1 MGTKKDLDR
10 SGQSLVKNTKS
21 LRVPGK
27 LAVLTITRTQ
37 RFDVYDSL
45 LTLSV
50 YTILRGLSRWIFQ
63 ILRFIQKTA
72 AFLYSLNKANKEGTT
87 RRKPKWYPFPSPRKL
102 RIEAISLY
110 RERAYAFSYFP

>member
-1 MGTKKDLDR
+1 VGTKKDLDR
-10 SGQSLVKNTKS
+10 SGQSLVKNTRS

-37 RFDVYDSL
+37 RFAVYYSL

-72 AFLYSLNKANKEGTT
+72 AFLYSLNKAGKSANKEEQHGEN
-87 RRKPKWYPFPSPRKL
+87 PNGIPFL
-102 RIEAISLY
+102 VSL
-110 RERAYAFSYFP
+110 